1 MDFEF
6 FNNLS
11 NNDAKKFL
19 NNFLN
24 EIEKG
29 FSSMKPEIEAGD
41 IMVDYTITSLF
52 PVFKWISNRL
62 KIFPEKGDVSLPIW
76 IRETESYKKGLY
88 SFDEAS
94 KVLILRY
101 SYYMGES
108 FVRSFDR
115 KNSISCGE
123 VLKYVL
129 ICSSQSCFS
138 LPPETGLIINNN
150 FIWSCF
156 CMFLV

>member
-76 IRETESYKKGLY
+76 IRETESYKKGIY

-101 SYYMGES
+101 SYYWS
-108 FVRSFDR
+108 FLSFD
-115 KNSISCGE
+115 
-123 VLKYVL
+123 
-129 ICSSQSCFS
+129 
-138 LPPETGLIINNN
+138 
-150 FIWSCF
+150 
-156 CMFLV
+156 